1 MNITHLLAFVLVN
14 AIGWTAC
21 IGTQTATAAPIRVDS
36 VKNDPLHARIYTLQ
50 NGLKVYLSVNRERPT
65 IQCYVAVRSGSKND
79 PAETTGLAHYFE
91 HLMFKG
97 TERFG
102 TTDYQAERPLLDD
115 IEQRFEA
122 YRHTT
127 DSATRI
133 RMYHEIDSVSQ
144 LASHYNIPNEYDKL
158 MSGIGAQGSNAYTS
172 YDQTVYEEC
181 IPSNELERW
190 LTVQADRF
198 MHNVVRGFHTELEA
212 VYEEKNMSM
221 ASDNSKMVDNTFALL
236 FPHHPYGTQTVIGTQ
251 EELKNPSI
259 TNIKRFYRTWYV
271 PNNIAICMS
280 GDLDPDST
288 VAAIERH
295 FGAWAPN
302 PNLPE
307 LRFSSETPL
316 TQPVERTVWGR
327 ESESV
332 MLSWRMP
339 GYASPDYP
347 KAMLLAMLLYNG
359 QAGMLDLE
367 LNQQQ
372 RVLGSFAFLYGLQDH
387 SALMLMGIPKRGQ
400 TLERVR
406 ELLLD
411 EVKRLCDGAID
422 EKNLEAI
429 VNNLRRE
436 HMEMLDNNEARA
448 TAMVEAFVY
457 RLPWANAVNR
467 LNSLGQ
473 ISRKEL
479 IAYARQMLGTNNYAC
494 ILKRQGPDPNEK
506 KMPKPPITPIEANR
520 DTASQFLKN
529 VLRMKVRPVKPQ
541 FVDFERDLQRL
552 KTKDGSTVLYKQNT
566 LNDLFSLTYVVE
578 RGTNDDKRL
587 STACTYLSY
596 LGTADMSPK
605 ALKEAFYRLACSLNI
620 VSTHQRTYI
629 SLDGLGANMRPALKL
644 LTSLLLTPQIDEN
657 IYRNMV
663 SDILKTRDDQKMNQ
677 QQNFSALRSY
687 ALYGTHS
694 PENNVMS
701 ETELQQT
708 NPQSL
713 IDLISQLLCTEHTIL
728 YYGPEEPR
736 TLLQQIARN
745 SARTGAANQ
754 PIVRDTTY
762 RISPT
767 HTNRVLLSPYS
778 AKNTLMQQVSNLGI
792 TYNARIEPLRV
803 LFNAYFGGSI
813 VFQEMRETRGLAY
826 SAQAELQQ
834 PENPNDPY
842 VLMAYIATQND
853 KVADAA
859 DAFTQILSHM
869 PASPAAFNLA
879 QQATLQDLR
888 NTRILKEDVLW
899 YYYTNHRMGLTADPR
914 IGLYEAIPKLTLQ
927 DLMNFQQHYISNRHY
942 TRFLTGE
949 EKDLDLKRL
958 KKYGP
963 LQRVSQQEIFG
974 Y

>member
-1 MNITHLLAFVLVN
+1 M
-14 AIGWTAC
+14 
-21 IGTQTATAAPIRVDS
+21 
-36 VKNDPLHARIYTLQ
+36 
-50 NGLKVYLSVNRERPT
+50 
-65 IQCYVAVRSGSKND
+65 
-79 PAETTGLAHYFE
+79 
-91 HLMFKG
+91 
-97 TERFG
+97 
-102 TTDYQAERPLLDD
+102 
-115 IEQRFEA
+115 
-122 YRHTT
+122 
-127 DSATRI
+127 
-133 RMYHEIDSVSQ
+133 
-144 LASHYNIPNEYDKL
+144 
-158 MSGIGAQGSNAYTS
+158 
-172 YDQTVYEEC
+172 
-181 IPSNELERW
+181 
-190 LTVQADRF
+190 
-198 MHNVVRGFHTELEA
+198 
-212 VYEEKNMSM
+212 
-221 ASDNSKMVDNTFALL
+221 
-236 FPHHPYGTQTVIGTQ
+236 
-251 EELKNPSI
+251 
-259 TNIKRFYRTWYV
+259 
-271 PNNIAICMS
+271 
-280 GDLDPDST
+280 
-288 VAAIERH
+288 
-295 FGAWAPN
+295 
-302 PNLPE
+302 
-307 LRFSSETPL
+307 
-316 TQPVERTVWGR
+316 
-327 ESESV
+327 
-332 MLSWRMP
+332 
-339 GYASPDYP
+339 
-347 KAMLLAMLLYNG
+347 
-359 QAGMLDLE
+359 
-367 LNQQQ
+367 
-372 RVLGSFAFLYGLQDH
+372 
-387 SALMLMGIPKRGQ
+387 
-400 TLERVR
+400 
-406 ELLLD
+406 
-411 EVKRLCDGAID
+411 
-422 EKNLEAI
+422 
-429 VNNLRRE
+429 
-436 HMEMLDNNEARA
+436 
-448 TAMVEAFVY
+448 
-457 RLPWANAVNR
+457 
-467 LNSLGQ
+467 
-473 ISRKEL
+473 
-479 IAYARQMLGTNNYAC
+479 
-494 ILKRQGPDPNEK
+494 
-506 KMPKPPITPIEANR
+506 
-520 DTASQFLKN
+520 
-529 VLRMKVRPVKPQ
+529 
-541 FVDFERDLQRL
+541 
-552 KTKDGSTVLYKQNT
+552 
-566 LNDLFSLTYVVE
+566 VE

-587 STACTYLSY
+587 SAACTYLSY

-736 TLLQQIARN
+736 TLLQQIGRN

-958 KKYGP
+958 KKIRSAATHFATGNFWLLTAYTP
-963 LQRVSQQEIFG
+963 LLYPDMSPTAHAPNASAPNAHAPNAASALPAKPHFAHLDGLRGVAAVVVVAFHIFEAHATSHADQIINHG
-974 Y
+974 YLAVDFFSCSRGLSSATPYDDRWKRLSGREFAMRRLIRLQPMVVLGTLIGALLFYCRCGRGEPACWPDHRHESCCWPHSWDA